1 MSRALLI
8 ANPAS
13 SQFTGGLHRSA
24 IQALERHHE
33 VDAAWPRNAAESR
46 DLSNQA
52 ASEGVDIVVA
62 MGGDGV
68 VHHVAQGL
76 IGSSAILGIVP
87 VGTTNVLARILGA
100 PSKPRRAVR
109 VLAKGF
115 DVARV
120 PTLSVTGSSPTGEV
134 RASALFA
141 LGIGPDAIIVTKAE
155 ADPHRKIRFGSVHYL
170 NTALATIARDLRKR
184 EPDVTI
190 RSGDREIRCI
200 GAMAQFH
207 SAYTFFGRVPLS
219 FGEPD
224 PMTLLV
230 LERVRLRR
238 LLKMLNAA
246 IRTSR
251 SLDDVKGI
259 SVWEHIDHF
268 TAEAPAPIEVQV
280 DGELL
285 PPMTSVEVTHRPD
298 SLTVAVSPLH

>member
-24 IQALERHHE
+24 IQALEKSHDVE
-33 VDAAWPRNAAESR
+33 TAWPRNAAESR
-46 DLSNQA
+46 DLSNVA

-100 PSKPRRAVR
+100 PSKPKKAVR

-115 DVARV
+115 DVARL
-120 PTLSVTGSSPTGEV
+120 PTLSVTGRSPGGEV
-134 RASALFA
+134 QASALFS
-141 LGIGPDAIIVTKAE
+141 LGIGPDAIIVAKAE

-184 EPDVTI
+184 EPDLTI
-190 RSGDREIRCI
+190 TSGDREMQCI

-207 SAYTFFGRVPLS
+207 HAYTFFGRVPLS

-224 PMTLLV
+224 PVTVLV
-230 LERVRLRR
+230 MERVRLRR
-238 LLKMLNAA
+238 MVKMLNAA
-246 IRTSR
+246 IRSSR
-251 SLDDVKGI
+251 SLDAVKGLTI
-259 SVWEHIDHF
+259 WEHIDHF
-268 TAEAPAPIEVQV
+268 TAASPAPIEVQV

-285 PPMTSVEVTHRPD
+285 PPMTSIDVAYRPD